1 MISGAAPAPAAIKLS
16 RSTCDRTH
24 VVIYRGAATPS
35 SSHVSAYYCVG
46 RVFVSIDTST
56 HRFLFSVDGGP
67 AGVSHLMSCDDDGV
81 TSFCVWGD
89 GMLRSFKSLSVV

>member
-1 MISGAAPAPAAIKLS
+1 M
-16 RSTCDRTH
+16 
-24 VVIYRGAATPS
+24 
-35 SSHVSAYYCVG
+35 
-46 RVFVSIDTST
+46 SIDTST